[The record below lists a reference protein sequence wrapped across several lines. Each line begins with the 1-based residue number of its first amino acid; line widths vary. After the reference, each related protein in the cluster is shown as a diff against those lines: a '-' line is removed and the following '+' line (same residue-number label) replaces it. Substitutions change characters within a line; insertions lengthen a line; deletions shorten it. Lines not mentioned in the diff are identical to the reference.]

1 MIFTADFVTFIL
13 LIRRKGHPMEH
24 TFFSYRP
31 SDLERIPS
39 RPKNS
44 HKGTFGRVL
53 VIGGAPCMSG
63 AAYFSAKAAYRTGAG
78 LVHILTHEDNRIILQ
93 STLPEAI
100 LSVHGDQL
108 KIQKETV
115 LDALEKADVVVIG
128 VGLGQSQGARELLE
142 IALSHAVVPLVVDAD
157 ALNLIAK
164 EPTLLD
170 LASAP
175 IIVTP
180 HMAEMARLCDR
191 STSEIMADKVIY
203 AARFAE
209 QNALICVLKDHETV
223 VANGNS
229 DDTAIYV
236 NKSGNSGMATGGSG
250 DVLTGIIASLIAQ
263 GLQPFDAATLG
274 VYIHG
279 LAGDAAADE
288 LGEYSV
294 MASDIIDHISAV
306 IRDCQE

>member
-1 MIFTADFVTFIL
+1 
-13 LIRRKGHPMEH
+13 MEH
-24 TFFSYRP
+24 RFFSYRP
-31 SDLERIPS
+31 SDLERLPT
-39 RPKNS
+39 RPAES

-93 STLPEAI
+93 AQLPEAI
-100 LSVHGDQL
+100 LSVCDDYPEEKKQ
-108 KIQKETV
+108 IV
-115 LDALEKADVVVIG
+115 LDAISKADSVVIG
-128 VGLGQSQGARELLE
+128 VGLGQTEGARQLVAMTL
-142 IALSHAVVPLVVDAD
+142 ANADAPLIVDAD

-164 EPTLLD
+164 DPSLLD

-180 HMAEMARLCDR
+180 HVAEMARLCDR
-191 STSEIMADKVIY
+191 SVPEILADKLEY
-203 AARFAE
+203 ATRFAE
-209 QNALICVLKDHETV
+209 QNALICVLKDHETMAV
-223 VANGNS
+223 NGNS
-229 DDTAIYV
+229 DENAVYL
-236 NKSGNSGMATGGSG
+236 NQSGNSGMATGGSG
-250 DVLTGIIASLIAQ
+250 DVLTGVIAALIAQ
-263 GLQPFDAATLG
+263 GMEPFDAATLG

-294 MASDIIDHISAV
+294 MASDIIDHISTV
-306 IRDCQE
+306 IKDCRE

>member
-1 MIFTADFVTFIL
+1 
-13 LIRRKGHPMEH
+13 MEH
-24 TFFSYRP
+24 RFFSYRP
-31 SDLERIPS
+31 SDLERLPA
-39 RPKNS
+39 RPAES

-93 STLPEAI
+93 AQLPEAI
-100 LSVHGDQL
+100 LSVCDDYPEEKKQ
-108 KIQKETV
+108 IV
-115 LDALEKADVVVIG
+115 LDAISKADSVVIG
-128 VGLGQSQGARELLE
+128 VGLGQTEGARQLVAMTL
-142 IALSHAVVPLVVDAD
+142 ANADAPLIVDAD

-164 EPTLLD
+164 DPSLLD

-180 HMAEMARLCDR
+180 HIAEMARLCER
-191 STSEIMADKVIY
+191 SVPEILADKVEY
-203 AARFAE
+203 ATRFAE

-223 VANGNS
+223 VACGNT
-229 DDTAIYV
+229 DDNAIYL

-250 DVLTGIIASLIAQ
+250 DVLTGVIAALIAQ
-263 GLQPFDAATLG
+263 GLEPFDAATLG

-288 LGEYSV
+288 LGEYST
-294 MASDIIDHISAV
+294 MASDIIDHISTV
-306 IRDCQE
+306 IKDCRE

>member
-1 MIFTADFVTFIL
+1 
-13 LIRRKGHPMEH
+13 
-24 TFFSYRP
+24 
-31 SDLERIPS
+31 
-39 RPKNS
+39 
-44 HKGTFGRVL
+44 
-53 VIGGAPCMSG
+53 MSG

-93 STLPEAI
+93 TQLPEAI
-100 LSVHGDQL
+100 LSVYGGRLAEKKQEL
-108 KIQKETV
+108 
-115 LDALEKADVVVIG
+115 LEAIKKADVIVIG
-128 VGLGQSQGARELLE
+128 VGLGQSPTSRDLVEMTLAN
-142 IALSHAVVPLVVDAD
+142 ADVPLVVDAD

-164 EPTLLD
+164 EPSLLD

-191 STSEIMADKVIY
+191 SVPEILADKLEY
-203 AARFAE
+203 ATRFAE
-209 QNALICVLKDHETV
+209 QNALICALKDHETLV
-223 VANGNS
+223 VDGGT
-229 DDTAIYV
+229 DERYTYI

-250 DVLTGIIASLIAQ
+250 DVLTGVIAALIAQ
-263 GLQPFDAATLG
+263 GMQPFDAATLG

-279 LAGDAAADE
+279 LAGDAAADD

-306 IRDCQE
+306 IKDCRE